1 MFAWQVALGVEL
13 MVILA
18 AFFVFLKASNAE
30 AGPRTFV
37 KIVSVFA
44 VIGAVGMAGWTVTN
58 AVLAALE
65 PETDDG
71 ATYFIIFAD
80 QEEEPEPAPG
90 RYVPSSSPTIKKTGT
105 RTPVPAWKGELQKQK
120 WNERGEAMKKK
131 WAERGA

>member
-13 MVILA
+13 LVVLV

-44 VIGAVGMAGWTVTN
+44 VVGAVGMAGWTVTN
-58 AVLAALE
+58 AVLKALDAE
-65 PETDDG
+65 RAGGT
-71 ATYFIIFAD
+71 TYFIIFAD
-80 QEEEPEPAPG
+80 DDEEKPAPA
-90 RYVPSSSPTIKKTGT
+90 RYVPSAPGSGTKKTST

-120 WNERGEAMKKK
+120 WNERGEAMKRK